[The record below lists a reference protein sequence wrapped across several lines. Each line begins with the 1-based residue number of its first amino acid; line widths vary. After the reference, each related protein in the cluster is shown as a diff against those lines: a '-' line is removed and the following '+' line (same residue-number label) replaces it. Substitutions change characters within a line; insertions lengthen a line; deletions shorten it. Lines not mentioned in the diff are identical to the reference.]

1 MERSFGS
8 SQGKNWG
15 VGGVRRGHG
24 ARLLVGIEMFLAND
38 SGEEE
43 QVPINMQY
51 SGDGTL
57 LASTEFIVGQ
67 WKEYF
72 EIQ

>member
-1 MERSFGS
+1 
-8 SQGKNWG
+8 
-15 VGGVRRGHG
+15 
-24 ARLLVGIEMFLAND
+24 MFLAND

-57 LASTEFIVGQ
+57 LVSTEVIGGQ